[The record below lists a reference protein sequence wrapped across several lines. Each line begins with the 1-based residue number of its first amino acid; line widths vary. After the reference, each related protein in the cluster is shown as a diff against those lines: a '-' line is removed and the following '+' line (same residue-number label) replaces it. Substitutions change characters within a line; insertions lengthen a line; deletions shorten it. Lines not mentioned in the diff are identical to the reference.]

1 MIKKLLFSAA
11 VAAVALSANAE
22 TKVLWEAEEPEGFL
36 VEWGKPALDL
46 TAEQSTDIKAGTIL
60 TMTVSGV
67 VADNGWPQVALFQGN
82 KGWPPMINAGVGGKE
97 YPFDA
102 SFTITPAMADSIQA
116 YGITF
121 KGDGA
126 YVSKITQESSSIEV
140 SPNAVWI
147 GPKKLN
153 WGDGIGV
160 GANVFADLKVGDKV
174 VAVYDK
180 ASESNT
186 LQIILGGWNGE
197 NEGPNVATYQIGAAQ
212 DFMTIDEEAGTITIE
227 FVEALSKLSWGDD
240 PKDYDVFA
248 TVKAAGVQMQGP
260 GIILNQVLYIQATDE
275 PDDPTAVTSIEN
287 SNVAPVYY
295 DMQGRKIANPLN
307 GNIYIV
313 KKGAKASKVVF

>member
-11 VAAVALSANAE
+11 VAAVAFSANAE

-46 TAEQSTDIKAGTIL
+46 TAEQSADIKAGTIL

-82 KGWPPMINAGVGGKE
+82 VGWPPMINAGVGGRE

-102 SFTITPAMADSIQA
+102 SFTITPAMADSIQT
-116 YGITF
+116 YGVTF

-126 YVSKITQESSSIEV
+126 YVSKITQEESPIEV
-140 SPNAVWI
+140 DHNAVWI

-153 WGDGIGV
+153 WGDGLGI
-160 GANVFADLKVGDKV
+160 GANVFADLKVGDKI

-180 ASESNT
+180 ESENNT
-186 LQIILGGWNGE
+186 LQIILGAWNGE
-197 NEGPNVATYQIGAAQ
+197 NEGPNVATYQIGDAQ

-227 FVEALSKLSWGDD
+227 FIEALSNLSWGEE

-260 GIILNQVLYIQATDE
+260 GIIVNQVLYIQASG
-275 PDDPTAVTSIEN
+275 DPSAVSSIEN
-287 SNVAPVYY
+287 SNVAPVYF
-295 DMQGRKIANPLN
+295 DMQGRKIANPQN

-313 KKGAKASKVVF
+313 KKGTKVSKVIF